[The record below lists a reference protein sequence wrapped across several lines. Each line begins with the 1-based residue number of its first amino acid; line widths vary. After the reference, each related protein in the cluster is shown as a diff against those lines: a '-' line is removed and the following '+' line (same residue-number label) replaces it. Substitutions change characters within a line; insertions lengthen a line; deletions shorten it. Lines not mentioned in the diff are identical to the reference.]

1 MWTDNSTTQIKNF
14 ISEDLK
20 QYNCYYGNELSL
32 KNKNSKKITK
42 IQNKNKVIVDE
53 MYPIDLGRYI
63 LKDKIIQEEKST
75 FSSVNLPIVEG
86 HFTGLRNLHSV
97 SYGFKNIVPPYCF
110 AGCRELEQVTLF
122 DVDKISYYSFIRNDS
137 LKKIKIIT
145 NAKTITFE
153 KECIDNL
160 DVVIEIDNHVE
171 LKFEKGWHSDLE
183 KSKIKIIVAG
193 KEVVI

>member
-1 MWTDNSTTQIKNF
+1 MRCILL
-14 ISEDLK
+14 IVVYIER
-20 QYNCYYGNELSL
+20 
-32 KNKNSKKITK
+32 
-42 IQNKNKVIVDE
+42 QN
-53 MYPIDLGRYI
+53 YTRR
-63 LKDKIIQEEKST
+63 KST
-75 FSSVNLPIVEG
+75 FGGVNLPILKN
-86 HFTGLRNLHSV
+86 FTGLRNLHSV
-97 SYGFKNIVPPYCF
+97 SCGFKNIVPPYCF
-110 AGCRELEQVTLF
+110 ADCRELEQVTLF